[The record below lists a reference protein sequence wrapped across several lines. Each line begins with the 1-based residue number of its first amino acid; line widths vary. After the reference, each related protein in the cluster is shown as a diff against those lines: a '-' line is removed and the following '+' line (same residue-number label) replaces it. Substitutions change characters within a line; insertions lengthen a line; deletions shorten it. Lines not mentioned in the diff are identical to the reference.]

1 MDATSTDTASAPP
14 RQPQEASIIW
24 LADPD
29 SQIISE
35 SPYYAASTN
44 SNNNNNGNDE
54 LLSVNICQQKKDEGR
69 LARWCH
75 WLRTIDGIVAMTFFC
90 NIMARALPV
99 LLVPIAVEE
108 EVIEDSDNDGDNLNT
123 SMKKQIA
130 AQVAHITSMAFTGG
144 AVGKFVNGFVCQRLG
159 TYWSSKWY
167 LTGLSL
173 CSLLFSFSHNAETMG
188 VAYAGMEFFSSIQ
201 YGSLAVMLTTYYTEA
216 EGHAQLAHALTAL
229 GLASTLGEVVA
240 KVAGTF
246 LAGAH
251 HWRIVSK
258 IGAAVALL
266 GAVTISQ
273 APGQAHAEEVARKRR
288 EIRGCN
294 SVFKA
299 IHSILQRRHFLI
311 VAFAYSMVFVCACVD
326 RILVSFYYE
335 MTHLPHNICGGLTL
349 SVTVGLVHGL
359 ISGSKKYATLDNL
372 KQKLSFLRN
381 RYFGNIASALAL
393 ALLSYYGPIY
403 ASYDATILTK
413 LVVASGVFVLSA
425 AMASSVA
432 FQFLQLPA
440 MIAQEYRDNKAV
452 CISWLEG
459 IGYLFSIPIYRF
471 LVYIV
476 PGHGWPIG
484 WGMLA
489 AIFALGGAIM
499 LRSIGPILD
508 TSCFYDDDQKR
519 QQDPWRFFD
528 WAINVYDAVVPDEMC
543 YGTEFMTNRYMP
555 QTPSGN
561 DQHNRRET
569 NDRKLGGPTV
579 DPTGKLGA

>member
-1 MDATSTDTASAPP
+1 MDAVPTATASAPP
-14 RQPQEASIIW
+14 RQLQEASIIFVT
-24 LADPD
+24 DPD

-35 SPYYAASTN
+35 SPYYAESTSINNN
-44 SNNNNNGNDE
+44 SNE
-54 LLSVNICQQKKDEGR
+54 LLSVNSCQQKEDEGR

-75 WLRTIDGIVAMTFFC
+75 WLRTIDGMVAVTFFC
-90 NIMARALPV
+90 SVMARALPV

-108 EVIEDSDNDGDNLNT
+108 EVIEDSGNDDDSLNAF
-123 SMKKQIA
+123 MKKQIA

-144 AVGKFVNGFVCQRLG
+144 AIGKFVNGFVCQRMG

-173 CSLLFSFSHNAETMG
+173 SSLLFSFSHNAETMG

-216 EGHAQLAHALTAL
+216 EEHAQLAHALTAL

-240 KVAGTF
+240 KIAGTF

-266 GAVTISQ
+266 GAVLISQ
-273 APGQAHAEEVARKRR
+273 APGHAHAEEITRKRHETR
-288 EIRGCN
+288 CCN

-299 IHSILQRRHFLI
+299 IHSILERRHFWIL
-311 VAFAYSMVFVCACVD
+311 AFAYSMVFVCACVD

-359 ISGSKKYATLDNL
+359 ISGSKKYATLENL
-372 KQKLSFLRN
+372 GQKISFLRN
-381 RYFGNIASALAL
+381 RYLGNFASALAL

-403 ASYDATILTK
+403 ASYDAAILRK
-413 LVVASGVFVLSA
+413 IVVASGVFVLST

-432 FQFLQLPA
+432 FQFFQLPA

-459 IGYLFSIPIYRF
+459 IGYLFSIPTYRF

-476 PGHGWPIG
+476 PQHGWPIG
-484 WGMLA
+484 WVMLTT
-489 AIFALGGAIM
+489 IFALGGAVM
-499 LRSIGPILD
+499 LGSIGPILD
-508 TSCFYDDDQKR
+508 ISCFYDDDQKR
-519 QQDPWRFFD
+519 QQDPLRFFD
-528 WAINVYDAVVPDEMC
+528 WAINVYDTVVPDEMC

-555 QTPSGN
+555 ETPRGTEHQTKL
-561 DQHNRRET
+561 ET
-569 NDRKLGGPTV
+569 NDRELGDSTAGPI
-579 DPTGKLGA
+579 GKLRV